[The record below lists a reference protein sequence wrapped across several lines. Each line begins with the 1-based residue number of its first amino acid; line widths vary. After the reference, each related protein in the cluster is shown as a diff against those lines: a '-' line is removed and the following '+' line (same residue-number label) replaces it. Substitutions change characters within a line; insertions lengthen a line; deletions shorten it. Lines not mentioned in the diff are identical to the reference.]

1 MVKKTKKGV
10 SAQAKVAKK
19 VVDKALKQRGL
30 KSVEP
35 KYYTELNNG
44 GVAQDTTIWAASS
57 NIVNPIAQSDQHNG
71 RDGYQIQ
78 PVRFEAKGVISVF
91 NGVSATVRILFI
103 RWDDTAIPSLADI
116 FESPSTPNSLPTAL
130 FNEEKRKHF
139 KVYYDKRFV
148 LSSLADSYGRQLFD
162 IKVNCRSH
170 KPVIYTSGAYSE
182 SAFTQGRYYLLY
194 MSDVSASNGPLVDW
208 VQRFYYTG

>member
-1 MVKKTKKGV
+1 MVKTKK
-10 SAQAKVAKK
+10 STAQAKVAKK

-30 KSVEP
+30 KTVEP
-35 KYYTELNNG
+35 KYYSELGNL
-44 GVAQDTTIWAASS
+44 GVAQNTTIWAASS
-57 NIVNPIAQSDQHNG
+57 NIANPIVQSDQHNG

-78 PVRFEAKGVISVF
+78 PVRYEAKGVLSVS
-91 NGVSATVRILFI
+91 NGYSGTARVLFI
-103 RWDDTAIPSLADI
+103 RWDDTAIPTLADI

-130 FNEEKRKHF
+130 FNQEKRKHF

-170 KPVIYTSGAYSE
+170 KPVIYTTGAYSE

-194 MSDVSASNGPLVDW
+194 MSDNDATNGPLIEW
-208 VQRFYYTG
+208 TQRFFYTG